1 MRPLHLTL
9 SAFGAYAGKTELDLR
24 RLGERGLYL
33 ITGDTGA
40 GKTTIFDAIAFALF
54 GTPSGDGR
62 ESSMLR
68 SKFAAPETP
77 TEVELTFSNVGKT
90 YIVRRNPE
98 YERPKSRGAG
108 TTKELAR
115 AELTMPDG
123 RVITRRTEVDAAIR
137 DILGVDRSQFCQI
150 AMIAQGEFRKL
161 LLADTKDRREI
172 FRNIFK
178 TGLYTRF
185 QERVKGDFLALSRKR
200 EEARKAFDQYAS
212 GIRFP
217 ECRELPPEDELS
229 VFLAEILAEDRAAD
243 DALRDALEKTEK
255 EIDALTTAAAKAEE
269 DRKNRCALNEAGA
282 SRAVAEE
289 SVKKSRLALETEN
302 GRQPELDALD
312 KTLSELE
319 EELKR
324 HADLCAKETET
335 AAAKKAADDAAERLS
350 ALEAARRELQ
360 EQLSR
365 EREEYHA
372 LTSSAERLVTL
383 RQEKAGLDQFLEEIG
398 RYETALQ
405 TLSEKEAAMDDALAA
420 YTEARSVEERL
431 SGRAQELRRRFNDE
445 QAGVLA
451 SSLRDGEPC
460 PVCGALTHPHPAQ
473 CAPDA
478 PDEKAVKDAEKKAR
492 AAQKNVNEASAASG
506 SAKTACETVRTE
518 AEKQR
523 KKLFGARESIDLV
536 SEKADAAH
544 RCSDKDSEIAQ
555 EKKNAARY
563 EILAKRIPEEEKQ
576 LSAMDAPLAGAQKEN
591 AAAQSALSA
600 LRAAVDDLRAGIKYE
615 SAADA
620 EKEKT
625 RALARQTEILA
636 ARENAEKA
644 LRTAEQ
650 QLSAEKGRVE
660 QLEKLLANAPSVDPA
675 ELAEG
680 KERLTAQ
687 KKEILQ
693 KRLALNSRITANEG
707 AKAGIDEKTAE
718 ISELNARWIWMKPLA
733 DTANGALSGK
743 ERVSL
748 ETYAQMTYFDRILAR
763 ANAHL
768 MRMSGG
774 KYDLKRRE
782 SAAKL
787 NTQSGLELDVIDHYN
802 GSERSV
808 KTLSGGETFLASLS
822 LALGLSEEIR
832 SSAGGVQMDTL
843 FVDEGFG
850 SLDEE
855 TLRQAMRAL
864 RELSEGDRL
873 IGIISHVS
881 ELRREIDRQIV
892 VTRSP
897 DGASR
902 AKIVT
907 E

>member
-1 MRPLHLTL
+1 MRPLYLTL

-24 RLGERGLYL
+24 QLGERGLYL

-77 TEVELTFSNVGKT
+77 TEVELTFSNAGKT

-137 DILGVDRSQFCQI
+137 DTLGVDRSQFCQI

-217 ECRELPPEDELS
+217 ECRELPPENELS
-229 VFLAEILAEDRAAD
+229 AFLAEILAEDRAAD
-243 DALRDALEKTEK
+243 GALRDALEKTEK

-365 EREEYHA
+365 EREEYYA

-383 RQEKAGLDQFLEEIG
+383 RQEKASLDQFLEEIG
-398 RYETALQ
+398 RYEIALQ
-405 TLSEKEAAMDDALAA
+405 TLSEKEAAVDDALAA

-492 AAQKNVNEASAASG
+492 AAQKNVNKASAASG
-506 SAKTACETVRTE
+506 SARRQAAALWCVQLGVNAFWPVVFFLWQEH
-518 AEKQR
+518 
-523 KKLFGARESIDLV
+523 GAAFFL
-536 SEKADAAH
+536 
-544 RCSDKDSEIAQ
+544 
-555 EKKNAARY
+555 
-563 EILAKRIPEEEKQ
+563 
-576 LSAMDAPLAGAQKEN
+576 LAGLIALVLAMSAQFSRRDP
-591 AAAQSALSA
+591 AAAWLCAPYL
-600 LRAAVDDLRAGIKYE
+600 LWLLFAAYLNLGVW
-615 SAADA
+615 
-620 EKEKT
+620 
-625 RALARQTEILA
+625 
-636 ARENAEKA
+636 
-644 LRTAEQ
+644 
-650 QLSAEKGRVE
+650 
-660 QLEKLLANAPSVDPA
+660 LLN
-675 ELAEG
+675 
-680 KERLTAQ
+680 R
-687 KKEILQ
+687 
-693 KRLALNSRITANEG
+693 
-707 AKAGIDEKTAE
+707 
-718 ISELNARWIWMKPLA
+718 
-733 DTANGALSGK
+733 
-743 ERVSL
+743 
-748 ETYAQMTYFDRILAR
+748 
-763 ANAHL
+763 
-768 MRMSGG
+768 
-774 KYDLKRRE
+774 
-782 SAAKL
+782 
-787 NTQSGLELDVIDHYN
+787 
-802 GSERSV
+802 
-808 KTLSGGETFLASLS
+808 
-822 LALGLSEEIR
+822 
-832 SSAGGVQMDTL
+832 
-843 FVDEGFG
+843 
-850 SLDEE
+850 
-855 TLRQAMRAL
+855 
-864 RELSEGDRL
+864 
-873 IGIISHVS
+873 
-881 ELRREIDRQIV
+881 
-892 VTRSP
+892 
-897 DGASR
+897 
-902 AKIVT
+902 
-907 E
+907 

>member
-54 GTPSGDGR
+54 GMPSGDGR

-77 TEVELTFSNVGKT
+77 TEVELTFSNAGKT

-137 DILGVDRSQFCQI
+137 DTLGVDRSQFCQI

-217 ECRELPPEDELS
+217 ECRELPPENELS
-229 VFLAEILAEDRAAD
+229 AFLAEILAEDRAAD
-243 DALRDALEKTEK
+243 GALRDALEKTEK

-365 EREEYHA
+365 EREEYYA

-383 RQEKAGLDQFLEEIG
+383 RQEKASLDQFLEEIG
-398 RYETALQ
+398 RYEIALQ
-405 TLSEKEAAMDDALAA
+405 TLSEKEAAVDDALAA

-460 PVCGALTHPHPAQ
+460 PVCGALTHPCFWPA
-473 CAPDA
+473 PR
-478 PDEKAVKDAEKKAR
+478 AVRAR
-492 AAQKNVNEASAASG
+492 
-506 SAKTACETVRTE
+506 RT
-518 AEKQR
+518 
-523 KKLFGARESIDLV
+523 GRESSKRCGKKGQSRAEERKR
-536 SEKADAAH
+536 SE
-544 RCSDKDSEIAQ
+544 R
-555 EKKNAARY
+555 R
-563 EILAKRIPEEEKQ
+563 
-576 LSAMDAPLAGAQKEN
+576 
-591 AAAQSALSA
+591 
-600 LRAAVDDLRAGIKYE
+600 LR
-615 SAADA
+615 
-620 EKEKT
+620 
-625 RALARQTEILA
+625 Q
-636 ARENAEKA
+636 RENR
-644 LRTAEQ
+644 LRNGPDRSGE
-650 QLSAEKGRVE
+650 
-660 QLEKLLANAPSVDPA
+660 
-675 ELAEG
+675 AEG
-680 KERLTAQ
+680 KTVRRQQRL
-687 KKEILQ
+687 
-693 KRLALNSRITANEG
+693 
-707 AKAGIDEKTAE
+707 
-718 ISELNARWIWMKPLA
+718 
-733 DTANGALSGK
+733 
-743 ERVSL
+743 
-748 ETYAQMTYFDRILAR
+748 
-763 ANAHL
+763 H
-768 MRMSGG
+768 
-774 KYDLKRRE
+774 
-782 SAAKL
+782 
-787 NTQSGLELDVIDHYN
+787 
-802 GSERSV
+802 
-808 KTLSGGETFLASLS
+808 
-822 LALGLSEEIR
+822 
-832 SSAGGVQMDTL
+832 
-843 FVDEGFG
+843 
-850 SLDEE
+850 
-855 TLRQAMRAL
+855 
-864 RELSEGDRL
+864 
-873 IGIISHVS
+873 
-881 ELRREIDRQIV
+881 
-892 VTRSP
+892 
-897 DGASR
+897 
-902 AKIVT
+902 
-907 E
+907 

>member
-54 GTPSGDGR
+54 GMPSGDGR

-77 TEVELTFSNVGKT
+77 TEVELTFSNAGKT

-137 DILGVDRSQFCQI
+137 DTLGVDRSQFCQI

-217 ECRELPPEDELS
+217 ECRELPPENELS
-229 VFLAEILAEDRAAD
+229 AFLAEILAEDRAAD
-243 DALRDALEKTEK
+243 GALRDALEKTEK

-365 EREEYHA
+365 EREEYYA

-383 RQEKAGLDQFLEEIG
+383 RQEKASLDQFLEEIG
-398 RYETALQ
+398 RYEIALQ
-405 TLSEKEAAMDDALAA
+405 TLSEKEAAVDDALAA

-506 SAKTACETVRTE
+506 SAKTACETARTE
-518 AEKQR
+518 AEKQ
-523 KKLFGARESIDLV
+523 KEKLFGANKGFIDLV
-536 SEKADAAH
+536 SEKTIAAR
-544 RCSDKDSEIAQ
+544 RCSDKDSEIVR

-563 EILAKRIPEEEKQ
+563 EALAEQIPAEEKSS
-576 LSAMDAPLAGAQKEN
+576 LPWM
-591 AAAQSALSA
+591 
-600 LRAAVDDLRAGIKYE
+600 LRFLGRRR
-615 SAADA
+615 
-620 EKEKT
+620 KT
-625 RALARQTEILA
+625 RRHRAHSRRFGRQWMI
-636 ARENAEKA
+636 
-644 LRTAEQ
+644 
-650 QLSAEKGRVE
+650 SA
-660 QLEKLLANAPSVDPA
+660 PA
-675 ELAEG
+675 
-680 KERLTAQ
+680 
-687 KKEILQ
+687 
-693 KRLALNSRITANEG
+693 
-707 AKAGIDEKTAE
+707 
-718 ISELNARWIWMKPLA
+718 
-733 DTANGALSGK
+733 
-743 ERVSL
+743 
-748 ETYAQMTYFDRILAR
+748 
-763 ANAHL
+763 
-768 MRMSGG
+768 
-774 KYDLKRRE
+774 
-782 SAAKL
+782 
-787 NTQSGLELDVIDHYN
+787 
-802 GSERSV
+802 
-808 KTLSGGETFLASLS
+808 
-822 LALGLSEEIR
+822 
-832 SSAGGVQMDTL
+832 
-843 FVDEGFG
+843 
-850 SLDEE
+850 
-855 TLRQAMRAL
+855 
-864 RELSEGDRL
+864 
-873 IGIISHVS
+873 
-881 ELRREIDRQIV
+881 
-892 VTRSP
+892 
-897 DGASR
+897 
-902 AKIVT
+902 
-907 E
+907 

>member
-54 GTPSGDGR
+54 GMPSGDGR

-77 TEVELTFSNVGKT
+77 TEVELTFSNAGKT

-137 DILGVDRSQFCQI
+137 DTLGVDRSQFCQI

-217 ECRELPPEDELS
+217 ECRELPPENELS
-229 VFLAEILAEDRAAD
+229 AFLAEILAEDRAAD
-243 DALRDALEKTEK
+243 GALRDALEKTEK

-365 EREEYHA
+365 EREEYYA

-383 RQEKAGLDQFLEEIG
+383 RQEKASLDQFLEEIG
-398 RYETALQ
+398 RYEIVLQ
-405 TLSEKEAAMDDALAA
+405 TLSEKEAAVDDALAA

-506 SAKTACETVRTE
+506 SAKTACETARTE
-518 AEKQR
+518 AEKQ
-523 KKLFGARESIDLV
+523 KEKLFGANKGFIDLV
-536 SEKADAAH
+536 SEKTIAAR
-544 RCSDKDSEIAQ
+544 RCSDKDSEIVR

-563 EILAKRIPEEEKQ
+563 EALAEQIPAEEKSS
-576 LSAMDAPLAGAQKEN
+576 LPWM
-591 AAAQSALSA
+591 
-600 LRAAVDDLRAGIKYE
+600 LRFLGRRR
-615 SAADA
+615 
-620 EKEKT
+620 KT
-625 RALARQTEILA
+625 RRHRAHSRRFGRQWMI
-636 ARENAEKA
+636 
-644 LRTAEQ
+644 
-650 QLSAEKGRVE
+650 SA
-660 QLEKLLANAPSVDPA
+660 PA
-675 ELAEG
+675 
-680 KERLTAQ
+680 
-687 KKEILQ
+687 
-693 KRLALNSRITANEG
+693 
-707 AKAGIDEKTAE
+707 
-718 ISELNARWIWMKPLA
+718 
-733 DTANGALSGK
+733 
-743 ERVSL
+743 
-748 ETYAQMTYFDRILAR
+748 
-763 ANAHL
+763 
-768 MRMSGG
+768 
-774 KYDLKRRE
+774 
-782 SAAKL
+782 
-787 NTQSGLELDVIDHYN
+787 
-802 GSERSV
+802 
-808 KTLSGGETFLASLS
+808 
-822 LALGLSEEIR
+822 
-832 SSAGGVQMDTL
+832 
-843 FVDEGFG
+843 
-850 SLDEE
+850 
-855 TLRQAMRAL
+855 
-864 RELSEGDRL
+864 
-873 IGIISHVS
+873 
-881 ELRREIDRQIV
+881 
-892 VTRSP
+892 
-897 DGASR
+897 
-902 AKIVT
+902 
-907 E
+907 